1 MTRTLLALDLGT
13 TTGWALRTPDRRIV
27 SGTHSFK
34 PQRFEGGG
42 MRFLRF
48 VRWLDELQA
57 LSGGL
62 QHLAFEEV
70 RRHASTDAAHCYGGF
85 LGLLCAWC
93 ERHAIPYQG
102 VPVGTIKRH
111 ATGKGNA
118 PKDAMIA
125 AVRSWGY
132 TPVDDN
138 EADALALLHWAIT
151 QEAR

>member
-27 SGTHSFK
+27 SGTQSFK

-70 RRHASTDAAHCYGGF
+70 RRHASTDDAILAGQVVTFDAAGLGIGF
-85 LGLLCAWC
+85 GFDQ
-93 ERHAIPYQG
+93 AI
-102 VPVGTIKRH
+102 V
-111 ATGKGNA
+111 
-118 PKDAMIA
+118 DAMQQ
-125 AVRSWGY
+125 R
-132 TPVDDN
+132 VD
-138 EADALALLHWAIT
+138 LVL
-151 QEAR
+151 

>member
-27 SGTHSFK
+27 SGNQCFK

-85 LGLLCAWC
+85 LGLLSAWC

-102 VPVGTIKRH
+102 VPAGTIKRH

-118 PKDAMIA
+118 NKDAMLA
-125 AVRSWGY
+125 AVRGWGY
-132 TPVDDN
+132 TPIDDN
-138 EADALALLHWAIT
+138 EADALALLRWAIA